1 MNNENVQNNIDQ
13 AADKA
18 MQMVRKFLAEEKI
31 KFNDVDKD
39 AVELYM
45 QAKNLTIHLLIYT
58 SNGHLIFRVPGFIR
72 NVNLNRLEILML
84 IMKIMNEILDIR
96 FEISPDGNSLSAC
109 CHHILE
115 DGALTKSQFDLAMM
129 IIIRLVDDTYPQF
142 MQIIYSADGDS
153 VEFAK
158 VDEKQSATDNNYYMD
173 EEEAD
178 AEEKLLLEDEDEEE
192 NDDENEE
199 DKEKLKI
206 N

>member
-1 MNNENVQNNIDQ
+1 MNNEKAEIKLDE

-18 MQMVRKFLAEEKI
+18 MQMVRQFLKEEKI
-31 KFNDVDKD
+31 KFNEVDKD

-84 IMKIMNEILDIR
+84 VMKIMNEILDIR
-96 FEISPDGNSLSAC
+96 FEISPDGKSLSAC

-115 DGALTKSQFDLAMM
+115 DGAITKSQFDLAMM

-142 MQIIYSADGDS
+142 MQVIYSADGDS
-153 VEFAK
+153 VEFAS
-158 VDEKQSATDNNYYMD
+158 VDRNHQVAAEQDLI
-173 EEEAD
+173 EEED
-178 AEEKLLLEDEDEEE
+178 LINSEDQDIEEDEE
-192 NDDENEE
+192 DEE
-199 DKEKLKI
+199 DEKLKI

>member
-1 MNNENVQNNIDQ
+1 MNIEKAEVKIDK

-18 MQMVRKFLAEEKI
+18 MQMVRQFLQEEKI

-96 FEISPDGNSLSAC
+96 YEISPDGKSLSAC

-115 DGALTKSQFDLAMM
+115 DGAITKSQFDLAMM

-142 MQIIYSADGDS
+142 MQMIYSADGDS
-153 VEFAK
+153 VEFAS
-158 VDEKQSATDNNYYMD
+158 VDENQPVSTDQDYID
-173 EEEAD
+173 EEELVDSDEQDSD
-178 AEEKLLLEDEDEEE
+178 AEEDEE
-192 NDDENEE
+192 
-199 DKEKLKI
+199 EKLKI